1 LFSRSYLL
9 SLGLSGKLKDT
20 DMIYK
25 TLISVEELS
34 NYLNASSPQPLL
46 VLDCSFDLTNP
57 AAGEQAF
64 ALTHIAGSHYVHLDR
79 DLSSAKTGFNG
90 RHPLPT
96 RDDFVATMSRLG
108 LKPETQ
114 VVAYDNAGGMYAA
127 RLWWMLRWLGH
138 ESAAVLDGG
147 FTAWKAAD
155 KPATDDRTATSV
167 PSNFVAGNS
176 LVRVVNYSELRSQ
189 INQTEALLVLDARAP
204 DRFRGEN
211 ETLDPVAGHI
221 PHARNHLF
229 KNNIGADGCF
239 KPATELKAMF
249 EPILAGRSP
258 SELVNQCGSGVT
270 ACHNLLA
277 LEVAGLAGSTLYP
290 GSWSEWCA
298 QSDTLIATGAAF

>member
-1 LFSRSYLL
+1 M
-9 SLGLSGKLKDT
+9 T
-20 DMIYK
+20 YK

-34 NYLNASSPQPLL
+34 SLLNATSPQRLL

-64 ALTHIAGSHYVHLDR
+64 ALAHIAGSHYTHLDR
-79 DLSSAKTGFNG
+79 DLSAPKTELNG

-96 RDDFVATMSRLG
+96 RDAFAGTMRGFG
-108 LKPETQ
+108 LTTETQ
-114 VVAYDNAGGMYAA
+114 VVAYDNAGGMYAS

-138 ESAAVLDGG
+138 ESVAVLDGG
-147 FTAWKAAD
+147 FAAWKAEGN
-155 KPATDDRTATSV
+155 PITDDRSAAPIS
-167 PSNFVAGNS
+167 SDFMACES
-176 LVRVVNYSELRSQ
+176 LVRSVSYQELRAQ
-189 INQTEALLVLDARAP
+189 IDKPQALLVLDARAP

-221 PHARNHLF
+221 PNARNHLF
-229 KNNIGADGCF
+229 KNNVSADGRF
-239 KPATELKAMF
+239 KSAAELKAMF
-249 EPILAGRSP
+249 EPILAGRPP

-277 LEVAGLAGSTLYP
+277 LEVAGLTGSALYP

-298 QSDTLIATGAAF
+298 QSDTLIATGADF